1 MFLSDVNVNF
11 KIKILLTEVSGDA
24 RGILETLKKIRIL
37 MKKILILRIDF

>member
-24 RGILETLKKIRIL
+24 RGILETIRIL